1 MQNEFN
7 IVLNSFH
14 SVSIVL
20 PHFGDIQLP
29 AKQDVQLLHVDV
41 DTVNYL
47 RNSFSNSGVK
57 VTLNKKSD
65 TPYTVY
71 DFKKPTKTV
80 KDKLEKDMPKEVH
93 HVSPFEK
100 VANYELPSG
109 KHKGKKVK
117 DLDDDTLKLIAKM
130 TKNQAVKSAIEAYLM
145 LKK

>member
-14 SVSIVL
+14 PVSIVL
-20 PHFGDIQLP
+20 PKIGDVQLP

-47 RNSFSNSGVK
+47 RNSFSSSGVK
-57 VTLNKKSD
+57 VSLNKKSD
-65 TPYTVY
+65 RPYVTY
-71 DFKKPTKTV
+71 DFKKQNESI
-80 KDKLEKDMPKEVH
+80 KDKLEKEIPKEVPK
-93 HVSPFEK
+93 VTPFEK

-130 TKNQAVKSAIEAYLM
+130 TKNQTIKSAIEAYLM